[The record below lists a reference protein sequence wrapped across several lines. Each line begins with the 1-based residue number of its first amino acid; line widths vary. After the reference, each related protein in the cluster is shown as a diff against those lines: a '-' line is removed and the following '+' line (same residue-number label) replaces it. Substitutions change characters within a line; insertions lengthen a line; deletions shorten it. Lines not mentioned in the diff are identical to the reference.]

1 MIIGDDFVFPHP
13 PKTGGSFVTEV
24 LTDIYA
30 GSFGRPIVN
39 TEKHGWT
46 DHIPVEHGNKQIVT
60 TVRNPFDYYVSF
72 YMFGYW
78 INRRVEHWLSF
89 RDDEEEKSRFPGY
102 PYISFADFIEISF
115 EIGYKHL
122 APPVRAAANSLRLG
136 PMTVIMLQ
144 YLAPSYFE
152 LMETL
157 AVSGDIG
164 ALKRSIARTRVLHA
178 ESLNLDTYHWLVQL
192 GVPPAIAEPVL
203 SKAKVQPVNTPD
215 GVPLERG
222 HGQPRQVH
230 WSTLFDERTKA
241 AVIEREWLF
250 FELFPEY
257 TSNSM
262 LVS

>member
-1 MIIGDDFVFPHP
+1 MIIGDDFVFLHP
-13 PKTGGSFVTEV
+13 PKTGGSFVTEL

-30 GSFGRPIVN
+30 GRFGRPIVN
-39 TEKHGWT
+39 TDKHGWT
-46 DHIPVEHGNKQIVT
+46 DRIPVEHRSKQIVT
-60 TVRNPFDYYVSF
+60 TVRNPFDYYVSH

-78 INRRVEHWLSF
+78 INREVEYWLSLW
-89 RDDEEEKSRFPGY
+89 DDKEMKKRFPKY
-102 PYISFADFIEISF
+102 PYLTFAEFIQGVLEV
-115 EIGYKHL
+115 GNNHL
-122 APPVRAAANSLRLG
+122 LAATQPSAGPSQLG

-144 YLAPSYFE
+144 YLTPNYLE

-164 ALKRSIARTRVLHA
+164 ALQRSIARTRVLHT
-178 ESLNLDTYHWLVQL
+178 ESLNQDTYHWLVQL

-257 TSNSM
+257 TSNSL